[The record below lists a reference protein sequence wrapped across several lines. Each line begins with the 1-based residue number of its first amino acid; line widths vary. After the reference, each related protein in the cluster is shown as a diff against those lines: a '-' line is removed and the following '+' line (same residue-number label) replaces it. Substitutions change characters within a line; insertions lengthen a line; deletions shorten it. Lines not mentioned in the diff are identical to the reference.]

1 MHLEHPV
8 IDALQPYAEDSYGE
22 WDLNRLAAYTIKR
35 LQDEQIPTTFENI
48 VVAAYKMFP
57 RKFSLVGFP
66 DYPDA
71 ARVNRAL
78 LQLRPKYRNWARG
91 NVRKG
96 FVLTESGISEVNR
109 VEEALSLGSR
119 HPASSMRAVKR
130 RARPRTRDLTE
141 DIELVERSGLFTKWR
156 QGQLGSA
163 TELEFFDLVGA
174 YAYSPAKAIRQRL
187 ETLRNTAIQLNRRD
201 VVGFLDAID
210 ARFEEMLRLRS

>member
-1 MHLEHPV
+1 MEHPV

-22 WDLNRLAAYTIKR
+22 LDLNRLAAYTIKR
-35 LQDEQIPTTFENI
+35 LQDEQIPATFENI

-119 HPASSMRAVKR
+119 HPPSSMRAVKR
-130 RARPRTRDLTE
+130 RAPPRTRDLTE

-187 ETLRNTAIQLNRRD
+187 KTLRNTAIQLNRRD
-201 VVGFLDAID
+201 IVGFLDAIG
-210 ARFEEMLRLRS
+210 ARFEEMLLRLRS